1 MFAAVGGKGKPRK
14 HIMLGLTLKQLT
26 SSKKVLQ
33 LVNRLSHCCSY
44 NTIEELESEVTMQ
57 LNDAS
62 KVTPYGMKLNPH
74 LVTGVAWDN
83 YDRYVCTLSGR
94 NTLHDTVGLA
104 YQDIDDV
111 INCAKSNNNDVDFE
125 RDSPEPDQVSK
136 TIGFKRRRTFE
147 PRGIHL
153 EPYRKKPKFLVM
165 HFDKSNDPIRNVIP
179 ASHHIAEIKDI
190 LWIMVL
196 RFNDNTPMWV
206 GWNSQYSAQVEK
218 EQKQGVWYLPQIN
231 ASPTSFTVVA
241 ETMKRTLTL
250 ADESKRNTISVTA
263 DLAVAKMMMK
273 LQSEES
279 PVYDR
284 IFINF
289 GAFHLELAFFHAI
302 GKYIELSGGPN
313 ILSLAGVISSDS
325 LKGFIKG
332 THFNRCKRIHPLFYA
347 TLRILHLN
355 LFLEE
360 TDTDLDLLGTDLHMF
375 FSNKSDFSF
384 QELPSKITDLYY
396 VYQDFSNETKS
407 GKHGLTAQFWM
418 QYMHMIEL
426 YHQLSRSIREGD
438 FELYIHTLPKISSYF
453 FVFNQPNHARWMTI
467 YHNNLLRLSRT
478 HPEVYNDYKKGGF
491 GVKRTDKTFSRSPID
506 LTLEQTINAD
516 AASQRTGIAA
526 FTNSI
531 SARQRWAQSHHIS
544 MTIITQWRKLG
555 YRRKT
560 M

>member
-1 MFAAVGGKGKPRK
+1 M
-14 HIMLGLTLKQLT
+14 TL
-26 SSKKVLQ
+26 
-33 LVNRLSHCCSY
+33 
-44 NTIEELESEVTMQ
+44 
-57 LNDAS
+57 
-62 KVTPYGMKLNPH
+62 
-74 LVTGVAWDN
+74 
-83 YDRYVCTLSGR
+83 
-94 NTLHDTVGLA
+94 
-104 YQDIDDV
+104 
-111 INCAKSNNNDVDFE
+111 
-125 RDSPEPDQVSK
+125 
-136 TIGFKRRRTFE
+136 
-147 PRGIHL
+147 
-153 EPYRKKPKFLVM
+153 
-165 HFDKSNDPIRNVIP
+165 IRNVNP

-190 LWIMVL
+190 LWIMIL

-206 GWNSQYSAQVEK
+206 GWNSQYSTQVEK

-279 PVYDR
+279 HVYDR

-289 GAFHLELAFFHAI
+289 GAFHLEMAFFHAI

-360 TDTDLDLLGTDLHMF
+360 TDTDLDLLGTDLHML

-407 GKHGLTAQFWM
+407 GKIYVNGFRFLFCFWFFFFLFCFRSKPEIRPVNPGLCPRLCC
-418 QYMHMIEL
+418 EL
-426 YHQLSRSIREGD
+426 KGVGVSVRRDLISFGWPHVGPRVFASALPSRPHC
-438 FELYIHTLPKISSYF
+438 LLF
-453 FVFNQPNHARWMTI
+453 F
-467 YHNNLLRLSRT
+467 L
-478 HPEVYNDYKKGGF
+478 
-491 GVKRTDKTFSRSPID
+491 
-506 LTLEQTINAD
+506 
-516 AASQRTGIAA
+516 
-526 FTNSI
+526 
-531 SARQRWAQSHHIS
+531 
-544 MTIITQWRKLG
+544 RKLV
-555 YRRKT
+555 
-560 M
+560 